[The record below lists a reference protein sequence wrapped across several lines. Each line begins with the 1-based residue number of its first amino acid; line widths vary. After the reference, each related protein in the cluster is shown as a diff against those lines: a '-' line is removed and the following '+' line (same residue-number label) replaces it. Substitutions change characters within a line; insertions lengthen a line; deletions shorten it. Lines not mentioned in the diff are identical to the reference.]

1 MARWMVLFCAETP
14 IISEPRQAIGVFGR
28 LEDRPAIGALAL
40 EHGARIVQAVAEH
53 MQIGV
58 SPRHQLAVVPDDP
71 FEPVIG
77 LCSHDFL
84 LRLANFCFAHDLFRK
99 PVATPDQ
106 VRGRLFRDHAAG
118 PAGLFGRR
126 LMPRSWSIFSVY
138 SNTLRLGTTPGMN
151 GAGPVL
157 SPSRWRTAG
166 KKGRFGTI
174 LSSLDT
180 FL

>member
-14 IISEPRQAIGVFGR
+14 IISEPRQATGVFGR

-58 SPRHQLAVVPDDP
+58 SPRHHLAVVPDDP

-77 LCSHDFL
+77 LRSHTFL
-84 LRLANFCFAHDLFRK
+84 LRDG
-99 PVATPDQ
+99 PV
-106 VRGRLFRDHAAG
+106 
-118 PAGLFGRR
+118 GLFCRC
-126 LMPRSWSIFSVY
+126 LWPRSWGIFSVY
-138 SNTLRLGTTPGMN
+138 SNTLRLGATPGMN

-157 SPSRWRTAG
+157 SPSRRRTAG
-166 KKGRFGTI
+166 RKGRFGTI